1 MTAAKSSRAN
11 VTVTRA
17 AYVHQ
22 RVREFI
28 VKDLMR
34 RAARHR
40 AGLGRFAVIPTEYVG
55 SNVIA
60 NGLYE
65 RHQLSVLREIV
76 EKQGIADTVA
86 LDIGANIGNHT
97 MVFARW
103 FKDVIAF
110 EPNPSVA
117 TLLEANVTLSGA
129 GNVKVHR
136 VGLGAAD
143 AELPFT
149 PDTEGNDGHG
159 SFAISGP
166 ATISLPVRKGDDYL
180 AALDPEIASG
190 NRRIGF
196 IKCDVEGFEP
206 AVFAGL
212 TETLKRHA
220 PIVMF
225 ESDNRRAGKESVEVL
240 MRAGYSHLYAIRET
254 GDDSRGI
261 LGREVRR
268 LFGAYRFWLEPVE
281 AVPDFWSNLVA
292 TTLPLR

>member
-1 MTAAKSSRAN
+1 MSSANSSRAN

-28 VKDLMR
+28 VKDSMR

-65 RHQLSVLREIV
+65 RHQLSVLREVV
-76 EKQGIADTVA
+76 EKQGIADTIA

-97 MVFARW
+97 MVFSRW
-103 FKDVIAF
+103 FRDVLAF

-129 GNVKVHR
+129 ANVKVHR
-136 VGLGAAD
+136 VGLGEAD
-143 AELPFT
+143 ATLPFT
-149 PDTEGNDGHG
+149 PDVDGNDGHG
-159 SFAISGP
+159 SFAIAG
-166 ATISLPVRKGDDYL
+166 ANTIALPVKKGDDYL
-180 AALDPEIASG
+180 AALDPLIASG
-190 NRRIGF
+190 ERRIGF
-196 IKCDVEGFEP
+196 VKCDVEGFEP
-206 AVFAGL
+206 SVFAGL
-212 TETLKRHA
+212 TETFKKHA
-220 PIVMF
+220 PIVVF
-225 ESDNRRAGKESVEVL
+225 ESDNRRAGTASVEVL
-240 MRAGYSHLYAIRET
+240 LRAGYRHLYAIRET

-261 LGREVRR
+261 LRREVKR
-268 LFGAYRFWLEPVE
+268 LLGSYRFWLEPVE
-281 AVPDFWSNLVA
+281 GVPDFWSNLVA